1 MDFRPIVVVI
11 GALLAIL
18 ALAMLVPAAV
28 DAFHRNPDWEV
39 FVLSAGVTLF
49 VGVAM
54 ALTGG
59 IGEVRLS
66 IREAFLMT
74 ALSWVVLPLFATL
87 PFVYSDL
94 RLSFTDAYFEA
105 MSGFT
110 TTGSTVIVGL
120 DKAPPGIL
128 MWRALTQWF
137 GGIGIIVMGIAVLPM
152 LKVGGMQLF
161 RMESSDK
168 SEKALPRAAQIAGA
182 IGIIYLVI
190 SAVIAGAY
198 WLAGMSGFEAI
209 AHAMTTIAT
218 GGYSTSDNSIGK
230 FNSVAVEVV
239 GIVGMIAG
247 SLPLVL
253 YLRMIQGHVFALFG
267 DSQVQWYLSIIVLT
281 VLVTASWV
289 WLKEGIEPATALRQA
304 AFNVVSVITTT
315 GYATTDYGLWGS
327 FAVPVFFF
335 ITFVGGC
342 AGSTAGGIK
351 IFRLQVLYA
360 AARAQIHHLLQPH
373 GVFIPYYNRR
383 PITDEIIFSVLS
395 FFFMWFFTFA
405 VISLG
410 LALVGLDFLTAVSSA
425 ATAMANVGPALGPI
439 AGPAGTFQPFP
450 DAAKWFMSGGM
461 VLGRLELFT
470 MMVLLSRSF
479 WRG

>member
-11 GALLAIL
+11 GTLLAIL
-18 ALAMLVPAAV
+18 AMSMLVPAAV
-28 DAFHRNPDWEV
+28 DAFHGNPDWEV
-39 FVLSAGVTLF
+39 FIVSAGVTLF

-54 ALTGG
+54 ALTGR
-59 IGEVRLS
+59 IGVAKLS

-74 ALSWVVLPLFATL
+74 ALSWLALPLFATL
-87 PFVYSDL
+87 PFMYSDL
-94 RLSFTDAYFEA
+94 GLSFTDAFFEA

-128 MWRALTQWF
+128 MWRALMQWI
-137 GGIGIIVMGIAVLPM
+137 GGIGIIVMGIAILPM

-161 RMESSDK
+161 RMESSDR

-182 IGIIYLVI
+182 IGVIYLVLSI
-190 SAVIAGAY
+190 LIAGAY
-198 WLAGMSGFEAI
+198 WLAGMSGFDAI

-218 GGYSTSDNSIGK
+218 GGYSTSDNSIGNFK
-230 FNSVAVEVV
+230 SIGIEIV

-253 YLRMIQGHVFALFG
+253 YLRMIQGHVLALFE
-267 DSQVQWYLSIIVLT
+267 DSQVQWYLSTIVFA
-281 VLVTASWV
+281 VLVTTSWL
-289 WLKEGIEPATALRQA
+289 WLKDGIEPATALRQSV
-304 AFNVVSVITTT
+304 FNIVSVITTT
-315 GYATTDYGLWGS
+315 GYATADYGLWGS
-327 FAVPVFFF
+327 FIVPIFFF
-335 ITFVGGC
+335 VMFIGGC
-342 AGSTAGGIK
+342 AGSTSGGVK
-351 IFRLQVLYA
+351 MFRLQVLYA
-360 AARAQIHHLLQPH
+360 ATRAQIHHLLQPH

-383 PITDEIIFSVLS
+383 PISDEVIVSVLS
-395 FFFMWFFTFA
+395 FFFMWFFTFTMM
-405 VISLG
+405 SLG

-450 DAAKWFMSGGM
+450 DAAKWIMSGGM
-461 VLGRLELFT
+461 MVGRLELFT
-470 MMVLLSRSF
+470 VMVLLSRSF